1 MQISL
6 RQSLFRT
13 LLGGILVAAF
23 LIMASVWESANS
35 LVQQNINQDIAVTEK
50 VLHRLID
57 DRQAIVKSVSNVLL
71 RSYDFR
77 RAVGTED
84 TPSIEAAFTSYAK
97 RINTDVIALVDL
109 NHNVVASYTDLF
121 TPNEQLKASTAL
133 AAKGYESGF
142 FLINDRLLQLNL
154 YRVEI
159 PTLRY
164 YLIIGIEFDSAL
176 LEDLRRLVEAD
187 IIISGKG
194 DQGIIASTLV
204 DEQARSILNA
214 EESPSWLDV
223 TFTNQ
228 LTYMRRSVTLSSM
241 GTLPV
246 DITIAIDV
254 SEAYQSFTH
263 IQLSILIFT
272 LIAIFVALGF
282 SMILARNV
290 SGPVSN
296 LVNAVKVHSAD
307 IGISLDGDA
316 DRVILC
322 DEKGV
327 IRDGDTLLAILALD
341 MQNNGTLTGPVVGT
355 VMTNLALER
364 FFDSHKIAFKRASV
378 GDRYILEKLKKDG
391 GNLGGEPSGHILLP
405 EITRCG
411 DGLIAALKIL
421 ELLVLSQKPAS
432 EFLHLFTPI
441 PQKLVN
447 LPNVDKAVLKSDIV
461 KTQIQDIEKRLADK
475 GRLLIRPS
483 GTEPVIRVMVEAENA
498 KVIEKTIDE
507 VCRIF
512 T

>member
-142 FLINDRLLQLNL
+142 FLINERLLQLNL

-296 LVNAVKVHSAD
+296 LVNAVN
-307 IGISLDGDA
+307 
-316 DRVILC
+316 RVAA
-322 DEKGV
+322 GNY
-327 IRDGDTLLAILALD
+327 GAILSKPSRLKEISALATAVD
-341 MQNNGTLTGPVVGT
+341 SMQDSIKHREKRIRYQAQHDVLTGLFNRNYVEQYLSL
-355 VMTNLALER
+355 N
-364 FFDSHKIAFKRASV
+364 
-378 GDRYILEKLKKDG
+378 
-391 GNLGGEPSGHILLP
+391 HI
-405 EITRCG
+405 
-411 DGLIAALKIL
+411 
-421 ELLVLSQKPAS
+421 
-432 EFLHLFTPI
+432 
-441 PQKLVN
+441 
-447 LPNVDKAVLKSDIV
+447 
-461 KTQIQDIEKRLADK
+461 
-475 GRLLIRPS
+475 
-483 GTEPVIRVMVEAENA
+483 
-498 KVIEKTIDE
+498 
-507 VCRIF
+507 
-512 T
+512 